1 MMRLLK
7 RIVQVVFVV
16 VVLLVVVGGAG
27 GYWFITKSQPQ
38 IDGTLHVA
46 GLKSKVEVVRDP
58 LGIPHIYTDNADD
71 LLFAQGYVEAQDR
84 LWQMEYNRRIG
95 HGTLSEMF
103 GAAAIKQDRF
113 LRTIGLARAARAD
126 VAAMSDTEKR
136 PLQAFANGVSAFIAT
151 HGDNLPVEFT
161 ILGIKPAPWDPV
173 DTVAWGKVMAYDLG
187 GNYDAELLRASLI
200 EKLGAAKAQALMP
213 PYPATGP
220 FTIPPEA
227 KQYASVIASPEG
239 AKQSPSNLEIA
250 SSPSSLLAKTP
261 TVSIGTPNLSEI
273 AALDASLGLRGEGVG
288 SNDWVIDGSKSAT
301 GKPLLAN
308 DPHLGIQMPS
318 IWYEVGLHCVPL
330 SDACP
335 YNVVGYTFPGVP
347 GVIIGHNDRIAWG
360 VTNVDPDVQDLFIEE
375 INPQN
380 PNQYKFN
387 GKWEDMQIVDE
398 PIKVHDVVSETLH
411 VQVTRHGPIMTP
423 VLPGVTQPLALQW
436 TALRERSHLF
446 ASVLQIDRAQNWDEF
461 RSALRQWDAPSQN
474 FVYADVDGNIGY
486 QMPGNVP
493 IRAKGD
499 GSVPA
504 PGTGDYEWTGY
515 IPFDQLPFVYNPP
528 THFVATANQ
537 AVVPPTY
544 KYLITGDWSAPY
556 RKQRIDDLLKAKD
569 KLSVDDFKAIQGDVY
584 SIPDAQLQ
592 KYIVALTPSG
602 FLQQG
607 AMTQVKAWDGRFTT
621 DTIGGTIVEVTYQ
634 RLLKNLFA
642 DKMGA
647 NLFTT
652 YQGAD
657 DYARQVVIALLAQP
671 TSDWWGSAGRDAV
684 LQKSFAEAVDYLGN
698 QFGDAPGDWHWG
710 RLHTATFEHPLG
722 SVQPL
727 NLLFNAG
734 PVAAPGGVFTVFA
747 TSFDGTDP
755 YAASTISSMRQI
767 IDLSNLSN
775 SLQINTTGQSGQ
787 PLNKHYSD
795 MILLWRDTQYAPM
808 YFDRAA
814 LDKVKEGTLVLQP

>member
-1 MMRLLK
+1 M
-7 RIVQVVFVV
+7 V
-16 VVLLVVVGGAG
+16 
-27 GYWFITKSQPQ
+27 
-38 IDGTLHVA
+38 
-46 GLKSKVEVVRDP
+46 
-58 LGIPHIYTDNADD
+58 
-71 LLFAQGYVEAQDR
+71 
-84 LWQMEYNRRIG
+84 
-95 HGTLSEMF
+95 
-103 GAAAIKQDRF
+103 
-113 LRTIGLARAARAD
+113 
-126 VAAMSDTEKR
+126 
-136 PLQAFANGVSAFIAT
+136 
-151 HGDNLPVEFT
+151 
-161 ILGIKPAPWDPV
+161 
-173 DTVAWGKVMAYDLG
+173 
-187 GNYDAELLRASLI
+187 
-200 EKLGAAKAQALMP
+200 
-213 PYPATGP
+213 
-220 FTIPPEA
+220 
-227 KQYASVIASPEG
+227 
-239 AKQSPSNLEIA
+239 
-250 SSPSSLLAKTP
+250 
-261 TVSIGTPNLSEI
+261 
-273 AALDASLGLRGEGVG
+273 
-288 SNDWVIDGSKSAT
+288 DGSKSTT

-318 IWYEVGLHCVPL
+318 IWYEVGLHCAPQNA
-330 SDACP
+330 ACP

-347 GVIIGHNDRIAWG
+347 GVVIGHNDRIAWG
-360 VTNVDPDVQDLFIEE
+360 VTNVNPDVQDLYIEK

-380 PNQYKFN
+380 PNQYEYQ
-387 GKWEDMQIVDE
+387 GKWENMQVVDE
-398 PIKVHDVVSETLH
+398 PIKVHGVVSETLH
-411 VQVTRHGPIMTP
+411 VQITQHGPIMTP

-446 ASVLQIDRAQNWDEF
+446 ESVLRIDRAQNWDEF
-461 RSALRQWDAPSQN
+461 RSALRLWDVPSQN

-493 IRAKGD
+493 IRPAGD
-499 GSVPA
+499 NGSVPV
-504 PGTGDYEWTGY
+504 PGWTGANEWQGY

-544 KYLITGDWSAPY
+544 KYLITVDWSAPY
-556 RKQRIDDLLKAKD
+556 RKQRIDDLLQAKD

-592 KYIVALTPSG
+592 KYIVALKPSG

-607 AMTQVKAWDGRFTT
+607 AMAQVKAWDGRFTT
-621 DTIGGTIVEVTYQ
+621 DNIGGTIVEVTYQ
-634 RLLKNLFA
+634 QLLKNLFA

-647 NLFTT
+647 SLFKT

-657 DYARQVVIALLAQP
+657 SYNRQAVLALLAQP

-734 PVAAPGGVFTVFA
+734 PVAVPGGVFTVFA
-747 TSFDGTDP
+747 TSFDGTSP

-795 MILLWRDTQYAPM
+795 MILLWRDVQYAPM

-814 LDKVKEGTLVLQP
+814 LDKVKEGMLELVP